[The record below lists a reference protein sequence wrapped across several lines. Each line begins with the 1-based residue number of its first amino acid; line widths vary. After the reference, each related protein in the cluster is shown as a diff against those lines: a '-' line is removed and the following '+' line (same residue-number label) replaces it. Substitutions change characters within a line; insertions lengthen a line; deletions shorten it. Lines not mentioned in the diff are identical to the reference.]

1 MIVQAPYSQYIQGW
15 IRPFLAAWAKCSSAD
30 RKRAGWELGPLIW
43 RWIAAGKF
51 SPKTDKVLDAATH
64 RPSPRLVKVF
74 RLTQCIGPPAPKTMQ
89 SETAAHSEGPEES
102 DGS

>member
-64 RPSPRLVKVF
+64 RPSSSPCESF
-74 RLTQCIGPPAPKTMQ
+74 PANPVHWAPGAENYAIRN
-89 SETAAHSEGPEES
+89 SCAVG
-102 DGS
+102 GS